1 MMPNVPEMPQHLILA
16 LDRHQ
21 QLIDEASR
29 QRQRCMV
36 RRTTVRHAQGV
47 RWHVGE
53 WLIRCGQRLQTGN
66 VSSTKTVWG

>member
-21 QLIDEASR
+21 RLIEEASR
-29 QRQRCMV
+29 QRQRCTI
-36 RRTTVRHAQGV
+36 RRTTLPHAHPL

-53 WLIRCGQRLQTGN
+53 WLIRFGQRLQTGN
-66 VSSTKTVWG
+66 VESTKTVWG